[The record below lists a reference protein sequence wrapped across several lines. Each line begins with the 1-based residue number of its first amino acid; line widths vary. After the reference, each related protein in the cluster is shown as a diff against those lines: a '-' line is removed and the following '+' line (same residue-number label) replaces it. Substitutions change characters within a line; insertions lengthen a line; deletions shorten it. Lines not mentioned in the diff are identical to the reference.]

1 MEVDTEEFQ
10 KSISKEVA
18 ENFKEGQPVKQEEVA
33 KQVAKMLKKLV
44 NSGKAGKDKGKFQLI
59 KSKSSASQRLAWG
72 NLSAKRNAAN

>member
-10 KSISKEVA
+10 KNIVKEVGD
-18 ENFKEGQPVKQEEVA
+18 NFKEGQPITQEDVA

-44 NSGKAGKDKGKFQLI
+44 SGGKTGKDKGKFQL
-59 KSKSSASQRLAWG
+59 KKKESSASQRLAWG